1 MSILTE
7 GLAFGDLCVFDIS
20 PYYRDAQMYH
30 AGQMHETCT
39 NFLIDGIITFTMT

>member
-7 GLAFGDLCVFDIS
+7 GLAFGDLCVFDVS

-30 AGQMHETCT
+30 VGQMHEKMDAHI
-39 NFLIDGIITFTMT
+39 FLLMKL